1 MLDAPECL
9 VRKMT
14 VIGGRSKN
22 IDTFLEV
29 GARVLDAFLFLT
41 ECSDRGESAVT
52 DNAPGLLYLTP
63 HSALVSG
70 IEVRLDVNRC
80 QKVEPE
86 GGSGVNRPSLV
97 TPEAHLLT
105 HSHLVIISWTFGN
118 RCPRRFSCP
127 NL

>member
-14 VIGGRSKN
+14 VIGGRGKN
-22 IDTFLEV
+22 IDTFIEV

-41 ECSDRGESAVT
+41 ECNDHRESAVT
-52 DNAPGLLYLTP
+52 DNAPGLLHLTP

-86 GGSGVNRPSLV
+86 GGSGVEGQSLV

-105 HSHLVIISWTFGN
+105 QRHLVIICWTVGN
-118 RCPRRFSCP
+118 WCPRCFSC
-127 NL
+127 